1 MDQPY
6 PVILDRIFYWQV
18 RTTRDRNRY
27 APKGAPRCPIQGIMM
42 DSKAFHA
49 VGRIPKVIKVRIEA
63 LPDDYSD
70 DAPSTNSAH
79 LRMGHS
85 TDRTPIEPEA
95 EKKQIG
101 PKRKEHPSPAS

>member
-1 MDQPY
+1 MNKPY
-6 PVILDRIFYWQV
+6 PVILDRIFYWEV

-49 VGRIPKVIKVRIEA
+49 VGRIPKVIRVRIEV

-70 DAPSTNSAH
+70 DAPSTDSARGLSVILH
-79 LRMGHS
+79 RGVGVS
-85 TDRTPIEPEA
+85 AFWATPL
-95 EKKQIG
+95 
-101 PKRKEHPSPAS
+101 H